1 MNLTQKN
8 ILRKIIIFTYKV
20 MQREIKKVKTRIKH
34 LKELKNKVRYSFTVI
49 SIKLQIKQE
58 KQLLKQLKND
68 NTQY

>member
-1 MNLTQKN
+1 
-8 ILRKIIIFTYKV
+8 
-20 MQREIKKVKTRIKH
+20 MQSEIKKVKSRIKH
-34 LKELKNKVRYSFTVI
+34 LKWLKNKVRYSFTVI